1 MVCSVIEL
9 GLIVFK
15 TRHQRGVFL
24 WGYFGQLI
32 DIVMIR
38 DESEGCSIIDM
49 GIGVNS
55 CPGAI

>member
-1 MVCSVIEL
+1 
-9 GLIVFK
+9 
-15 TRHQRGVFL
+15 VFL
-24 WGYFGQLI
+24 WDYFGQLI